1 MHYEHMVS
9 LCEVIET
16 SEQSRCEE
24 ARLFSNGCMRIDKV
38 RKGYETLES
47 YRILRGQDGQEKAA
61 SIDAMFE
68 LQTIL
73 IPQPEK
79 VGAVL
84 ERLKEDY
91 KKKVKKAAEAAAEAA
106 NETETQVESE
116 WTQPM
121 QGQGTTE

>member
-1 MHYEHMVS
+1 
-9 LCEVIET
+9 
-16 SEQSRCEE
+16 
-24 ARLFSNGCMRIDKV
+24 MRIEAVK
-38 RKGYETLES
+38 KGYETLES
-47 YRILRGQDGQEKAA
+47 YRFLSGQDGHQKA
-61 SIDAMFE
+61 SIDALFE

-106 NETETQVESE
+106 NETETQVDG

-121 QGQGTTE
+121 QGEGTLE